1 MAKRRK
7 NGEGTV
13 RLRKDGRWEG
23 RVVVGYDDK
32 GYPKT
37 KSVLAKT
44 RRACTEKL
52 DALKARLA
60 PAQSDKL
67 SADMPFGDWLDHW
80 YQTYLKDTIR
90 PSTQQGYENSIY
102 GHIIPALGA
111 IPLNKLTQSDLQQ
124 FYGRLKRQG
133 RLIRVEQDGAG
144 LSDRSVRLCHVHC
157 RAALQKA
164 VEAGLLRSNPAEGC
178 KLPPKSRSA
187 TQVLTRE
194 EMQRFLIQ
202 AKYEGYYELF
212 LLELATGLRRG
223 ELLALQWSD
232 LDFDTGE
239 LRVRRQ
245 INRVRGTLTT
255 SEPKTRSSLRTNLLP
270 EAVTAALR
278 EYSNTVY
285 SRWLFPSPLGGDVP
299 RDPSSVRKILQRVLK
314 HAECRQVRFHDL
326 RHTFITTALE
336 RGMDVKTLS
345 TIVGHVSAAITL
357 DVYTHVTTE
366 MQKNAAAKIDRG
378 IAKSRKK
385 PKAEAS
391 VPRTTEFTANKG
403 KRRRPGTG
411 CVTQLGER
419 LWEGRYTPTYPDGKR
434 HPRNVYAQ
442 SEDECEAKLAQLIA
456 EMKAEIAALRA
467 KDRWQDVPC

>member
-1 MAKRRK
+1 MAKKRK
-7 NGEGTV
+7 NGDGTV

-37 KSVLAKT
+37 KNVLAKT
-44 RRACTEKL
+44 KRECVEKL
-52 DALKARLA
+52 GALKARLA
-60 PAQSDKL
+60 PAQPDKL
-67 SADMPFGDWLDHW
+67 AADMPFGDWLDYW
-80 YQTYLKDTIR
+80 YQNCVKDTIR

-102 GHIIPALGA
+102 RHIIPALGA
-111 IPLNKLTQSDLQQ
+111 LPLNKVTQGDLQQ

-133 RLIRVEQDGAG
+133 RLRRVEQYGAG

-164 VEAGLLRSNPAEGC
+164 VEQGLLRSNPAEGC
-178 KLPPKSRSA
+178 KLPPKSRGA

-202 AKYEGYYELF
+202 ARYEGYYELF

-232 LDFDTGE
+232 LDLDTGE
-239 LRVRRQ
+239 LRVSRQ
-245 INRVRGTLTT
+245 INRVRGKLTT
-255 SEPKTRSSLRTNLLP
+255 SEPKTRASLRTILLS
-270 EAVTAALR
+270 ESVTAVLR
-278 EYSNTVY
+278 SYKPTVY
-285 SRWLFPSPLGGDVP
+285 SRWLFPSPVNDDVP
-299 RDPSSVRKILQRVLK
+299 RDPSSVRKILQRVLE

-326 RHTFITTALE
+326 RHTFITTSLE
-336 RGMDVKTLS
+336 HGMDVKTLS
-345 TIVGHVSAAITL
+345 AIVGHVSAAITL

-366 MQKNAAAKIDRG
+366 MQKCAAAKIDRG
-378 IAKSRKK
+378 IAKNKKQK
-385 PKAEAS
+385 PKPAVP
-391 VPRTTEFTANKG
+391 VPRMTDFEAREG

-411 CVTQLGER
+411 CVTQLDAH

-434 HPRNVYAQ
+434 HPRNVYAH
-442 SEDECEAKLAQLIA
+442 SEDECEAKLARLIA

-467 KDRWQDVPC
+467 KERWQSA